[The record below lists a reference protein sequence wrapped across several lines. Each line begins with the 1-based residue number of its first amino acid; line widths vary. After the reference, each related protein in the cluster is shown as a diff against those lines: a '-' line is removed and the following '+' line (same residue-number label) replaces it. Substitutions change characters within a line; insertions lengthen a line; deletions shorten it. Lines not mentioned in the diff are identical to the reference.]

1 MIGDA
6 VFIWGVSTSSY
17 QIEGAANEGGRGPSI
32 WDTFSRI
39 PGAVANADNGDI
51 ACDHY
56 HRYNEDLDLMKWLGV
71 GAYHFSIAWPRV
83 IPTGS
88 GPINKVG
95 MDFYD
100 RLIDGA
106 LERGITPWPTLY
118 HWDLPQALQDKG
130 GWNNRECAHW
140 FAEYSYLMAEA
151 FSDRVK
157 NWVTINEPFCSAWL
171 GHLYGVMAPGIKD
184 LQTGINASH
193 HLLLGHGLAVRAIRE
208 AASDVKVGITLNFT
222 PAITLGDSAEDQ
234 LAVQLAD
241 GFDNRWFGDPV
252 FKASY
257 PQDIVSAFNKEVP
270 IHAGDMQIIST
281 PVDFLGLNY
290 YFRQT
295 VAYDP
300 SAQPLP
306 YKQVTAPNV
315 ERTGMG
321 WEVHAQTFTELLT
334 RINKDY
340 APKEIFIT
348 ENGSAWDDEVVNGK
362 VDDPNRVRYLERHI
376 DAMFDAKK
384 QGVPISGYFAWS
396 LMDNY
401 EWAYGYAK
409 RFGLIYVDYPTQQRI
424 PKTSAYYYR
433 ERIKNN

>member
-1 MIGDA
+1 M
-6 VFIWGVSTSSY
+6 FTWGVSTSSY

-88 GPINKVG
+88 GPLNKVG

-184 LQTGINASH
+184 LQTGVNASH

-222 PAITLGDSAEDQ
+222 PAITIGDSEEDQ
-234 LAVQLAD
+234 RAVQLAD

-295 VAYDP
+295 VAYDS

-306 YKQVTAPNV
+306 YKQVIAPNV

-321 WEVHAQTFTELLT
+321 WEVHAETFTDLLT

-348 ENGSAWDDEVVNGK
+348 ENGSAWDDEVVDGK

-409 RFGLIYVDYPTQQRI
+409 RFGLIYIDYPTQKRI

-433 ERIKNN
+433 ERIAKSS

>member
-1 MIGDA
+1 M
-6 VFIWGVSTSSY
+6 FTWGVSTSSY

-88 GPINKVG
+88 GPLNKVG

-295 VAYDP
+295 VAYDS

-306 YKQVTAPNV
+306 YKQVIAPNV

-321 WEVHAQTFTELLT
+321 WEVHAGTFTELLT
-334 RINKDY
+334 HINQHY

-348 ENGSAWDDEVVNGK
+348 ENGSAWDDEVVDGK
-362 VDDPNRVRYLERHI
+362 VDDSNRVSYLERHI
-376 DAMFDAKK
+376 DAMFEAKR
-384 QGVPISGYFAWS
+384 QGVPINGYFAWS

-409 RFGLIYVDYPTQQRI
+409 RFGLIYIDYPTQKRI

-433 ERIKNN
+433 ERIAKSS

>member
-1 MIGDA
+1 M
-6 VFIWGVSTSSY
+6 FTWGVSTSSY

-88 GPINKVG
+88 GPLNKVG

-321 WEVHAQTFTELLT
+321 WEVHAETFTDLLT

-348 ENGSAWDDEVVNGK
+348 ENGSAWDDEVVDGK

-409 RFGLIYVDYPTQQRI
+409 RFGLIYIDYPTQKRI

>member
-1 MIGDA
+1 M
-6 VFIWGVSTSSY
+6 FTWRVSTSSY

-88 GPINKVG
+88 GPLNKVG

-295 VAYDP
+295 VAYDS

-306 YKQVTAPNV
+306 YKQVIAPNV

-321 WEVHAQTFTELLT
+321 WEVHAETFTDLLT

-348 ENGSAWDDEVVNGK
+348 ENGSAWDDEVVDGK

-376 DAMFDAKK
+376 DAMFDAKI

-409 RFGLIYVDYPTQQRI
+409 RFGLIYIDYPTQKRI

>member
-1 MIGDA
+1 M
-6 VFIWGVSTSSY
+6 FTWGVSTSSY
-17 QIEGAANEGGRGPSI
+17 QIEGAASEGGRGPSI

-88 GPINKVG
+88 GPLNKVG

-184 LQTGINASH
+184 LQTGVNASH

-208 AASDVKVGITLNFT
+208 AACDVKVGITLNFT
-222 PAITLGDSAEDQ
+222 PAITIGDSEEDQ
-234 LAVQLAD
+234 RAVQLAD

-295 VAYDP
+295 VAYDS

-306 YKQVTAPNV
+306 YKQVIAPNV

-321 WEVHAQTFTELLT
+321 WEVHAETFTDLLT

-348 ENGSAWDDEVVNGK
+348 ENGSAWDDEVVDGK

-409 RFGLIYVDYPTQQRI
+409 RFGLIYIDYPTQKRI

-433 ERIKNN
+433 ERIAKSS

>member
-1 MIGDA
+1 M
-6 VFIWGVSTSSY
+6 FIWGVSTSSY

-88 GPINKVG
+88 GPLNKVG

-222 PAITLGDSAEDQ
+222 PAITIGDSEEDQ
-234 LAVQLAD
+234 RAVQLAD

-257 PQDIVSAFNKEVP
+257 PQDLVSAFNKEVP

>member
-1 MIGDA
+1 M
-6 VFIWGVSTSSY
+6 FTWGVSTSSY

-88 GPINKVG
+88 GPLNKVG

-295 VAYDP
+295 VAYDS

-306 YKQVTAPNV
+306 YKQVIAPNV

-321 WEVHAQTFTELLT
+321 WEVHAETFTDLLT

-348 ENGSAWDDEVVNGK
+348 ENGSAWDDEVVDGK
-362 VDDPNRVRYLERHI
+362 VDDSNRVSYLERHI
-376 DAMFDAKK
+376 DAMFEAKR
-384 QGVPISGYFAWS
+384 QGVPINGYFAWS

-409 RFGLIYVDYPTQQRI
+409 RFGLIYIDYPTQKRI

-433 ERIKNN
+433 ERIAKSS

>member
-1 MIGDA
+1 VIGDA

-140 FAEYSYLMAEA
+140 FAEYSYLMADA

-222 PAITLGDSAEDQ
+222 PAITIGDSEEDQ
-234 LAVQLAD
+234 RAVQLAD

-257 PQDIVSAFNKEVP
+257 PQDLVSAFNREVP

>member
-1 MIGDA
+1 
-6 VFIWGVSTSSY
+6 
-17 QIEGAANEGGRGPSI
+17 
-32 WDTFSRI
+32 
-39 PGAVANADNGDI
+39 
-51 ACDHY
+51 
-56 HRYNEDLDLMKWLGV
+56 
-71 GAYHFSIAWPRV
+71 
-83 IPTGS
+83 
-88 GPINKVG
+88 
-95 MDFYD
+95 
-100 RLIDGA
+100 
-106 LERGITPWPTLY
+106 
-118 HWDLPQALQDKG
+118 
-130 GWNNRECAHW
+130 
-140 FAEYSYLMAEA
+140 
-151 FSDRVK
+151 
-157 NWVTINEPFCSAWL
+157 
-171 GHLYGVMAPGIKD
+171 
-184 LQTGINASH
+184 
-193 HLLLGHGLAVRAIRE
+193 
-208 AASDVKVGITLNFT
+208 
-222 PAITLGDSAEDQ
+222 
-234 LAVQLAD
+234 
-241 GFDNRWFGDPV
+241 V

-257 PQDIVSAFNKEVP
+257 PQDLVSAFNKEVP

-300 SAQPLP
+300 FAQPLP

>member
-1 MIGDA
+1 M
-6 VFIWGVSTSSY
+6 FTWGVSTSSY

-88 GPINKVG
+88 GPLNKVG

-300 SAQPLP
+300 FAQPLP

-433 ERIKNN
+433 ERIKKN